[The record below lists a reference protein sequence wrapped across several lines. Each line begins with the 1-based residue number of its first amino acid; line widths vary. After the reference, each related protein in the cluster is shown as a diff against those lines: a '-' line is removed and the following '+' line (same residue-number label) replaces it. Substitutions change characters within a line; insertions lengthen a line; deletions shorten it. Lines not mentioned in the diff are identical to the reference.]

1 MLKDGQ
7 STSLMTFGC
16 LDCLEAQFSHKCG
29 ISAGR
34 VHINASLVKFNVE
47 RAIGVPVGQVNVHV
61 EGLRI
66 SSPD

>member
-1 MLKDGQ
+1 
-7 STSLMTFGC
+7 MTFGC

-47 RAIGVPVGQVNVHV
+47 RVRVLWAHLYKSAPPKAMTLVV
-61 EGLRI
+61 
-66 SSPD
+66 